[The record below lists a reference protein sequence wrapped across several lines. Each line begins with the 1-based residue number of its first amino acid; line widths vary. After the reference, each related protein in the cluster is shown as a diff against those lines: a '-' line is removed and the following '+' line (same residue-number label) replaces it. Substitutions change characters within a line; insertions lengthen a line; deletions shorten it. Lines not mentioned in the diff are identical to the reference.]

1 MDEGQTEV
9 VEQLTQVVDRGSI
22 QEVRDSL
29 RQLQQISTFQV
40 WRGCD
45 VEGVDL
51 RQGVDQQLKC

>member
-1 MDEGQTEV
+1 MELMDEGQTEV

-40 WRGCD
+40 
-45 VEGVDL
+45 
-51 RQGVDQQLKC
+51 